1 MAAVSI
7 NTGGVC
13 HEDKLSD
20 TPREQWPALLRER
33 RMYIETQFEYDCRC
47 IVQYLAEAEEFH
59 EELGYESADDMIQ
72 QELLIRPEWVRIAVD
87 WLTQQDRPDP
97 VPQSELNAAIE
108 IAKAQPLA
116 AHGEIGNG
124 RADESRVD
132 LIKSTQGGTSQ
143 SYLLRRIARDQPELL
158 DQIGPGKSH
167 RSARAAAIEAGIIK
181 PVPTV
186 RLVEDVSAV
195 AKKLRQ
201 HLTQQQITSLVEALL
216 Q

>member
-97 VPQSELNAAIE
+97 VPQSKLNAAIE

-116 AHGEIGNG
+116 ENGTNQHSEGFTLSNPPGGN
-124 RADESRVD
+124 
-132 LIKSTQGGTSQ
+132 SQ

>member
-1 MAAVSI
+1 
-7 NTGGVC
+7 
-13 HEDKLSD
+13 
-20 TPREQWPALLRER
+20 
-33 RMYIETQFEYDCRC
+33 
-47 IVQYLAEAEEFH
+47 
-59 EELGYESADDMIQ
+59 
-72 QELLIRPEWVRIAVD
+72 VRIAVD

-97 VPQSELNAAIE
+97 VPQSKLNAAIE

-116 AHGEIGNG
+116 ENGTNQHSEGFTLSNPPGGN
-124 RADESRVD
+124 
-132 LIKSTQGGTSQ
+132 SQ

>member
-97 VPQSELNAAIE
+97 VPQSKLNAAIE

-116 AHGEIGNG
+116 ANGAIGNG
-124 RADESRVD
+124 RSFDNVKATE
-132 LIKSTQGGTSQ
+132 GGNSQ